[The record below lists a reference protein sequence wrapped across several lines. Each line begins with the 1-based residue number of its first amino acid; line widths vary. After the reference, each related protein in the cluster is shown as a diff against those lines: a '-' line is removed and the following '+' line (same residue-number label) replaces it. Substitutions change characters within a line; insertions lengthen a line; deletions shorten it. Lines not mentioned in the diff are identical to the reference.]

1 MSQPAPEFFNED
13 DLSSLTRWANKRYSA
28 DDEEHVAAKNYLMA
42 TVWAKTAHLADEVVA
57 RLEGF
62 DTWNDRTWHMRG
74 REMQDGRNVI
84 VAAFKP
90 YTWARI
96 YRIDQKERSI
106 FFTVGVD
113 TGEEPGLLIKLDY
126 KYVGGTNL
134 SLEQR
139 DLCARRIES
148 RVPYTLIPPSDW
160 GGLSWSALIDRAVQ
174 YIKQYTSEYDSLVE
188 DVWGGREPDA
198 EERDTLFLRE
208 MPTGGYTTVP
218 EYHGAQEE
226 AEGDLEE
233 AMNEAKELGDAGE
246 DLVLEYERRTLRIA
260 GHSDLAKRVAKVPIG
275 RGFDLLSFRP
285 DGTEKHIEVKTT
297 RGGWKT
303 PFFMSRNER
312 RYLADRTNPVMLF
325 RLYKFND
332 ERNTAEYLVIEDI
345 EQALLFTPTA
355 FAVYPKKK
363 H

>member
-1 MSQPAPEFFNED
+1 
-13 DLSSLTRWANKRYSA
+13 
-28 DDEEHVAAKNYLMA
+28 
-42 TVWAKTAHLADEVVA
+42 
-57 RLEGF
+57 
-62 DTWNDRTWHMRG
+62 MRG
-74 REMQDGRNVI
+74 REMQDGKNVI

-96 YRIDQKERSI
+96 YRLGQKDRSI

-113 TGEEPGLLIKLDY
+113 TGEYPGLLIKLDY

-139 DLCARRIES
+139 DLCAQRIEA
-148 RVPYTLIPPSDW
+148 RVPHMLIMPTDW
-160 GGLSWSALIDRAVQ
+160 PGLSWSALIERTVQ

-208 MPTGGYTTVP
+208 MPTGGYAAVP
-218 EYHGAQEE
+218 EYHGAQ
-226 AEGDLEE
+226 AETDGDFED
-233 AMNEAKELGDAGE
+233 AMNEARELGDAGE
-246 DLVLEYERRTLRIA
+246 ALVLEYERRTLRIA
-260 GHSDLAKRVAKVPIG
+260 GHSDLAKRVVKVPIG

-303 PFFMSRNER
+303 AFFMSRNER
-312 RYLADRTNPVMLF
+312 KYLADRSNPVMLY
-325 RLYKFND
+325 RLYKYSD
-332 ERNTAEYLVIEDI
+332 ESNTAEYMIIDDI
-345 EQALLFTPTA
+345 EQALLFAPTA
-355 FAVYPKKK
+355 FAVYPKKRS
-363 H
+363 